1 MSARPPPTRPHIGL
15 NPSSYLSYS
24 WAEEDAWDSG
34 SDSDSPSTNTQAP
47 TAWSRSPTAST
58 LTSSPKA
65 VNVPRPSSNSSSS
78 TLAFSY
84 THVSAPS
91 SYPPKQEEEQSA
103 ARPSKNGWTLVQKS
117 GQQSSRPSTGG
128 KETSAVGKSHDGE
141 VEEAHDVDGEMV
153 VGDMDPD
160 FSEPFT
166 SMKSMPI
173 STVRED
179 VEEIVNGMSVYSFTL
194 SLSALFIH
202 YLDPLHLI
210 RRISSKRAHSSSSYS
225 PLRSRSRSPPPDQ
238 GRPESPETL
247 LRERSIRSNRRNKFV
262 QCLLRE
268 DVDMGAFTESYGMST
283 PLMPFATADLR
294 RLAWQGVPNDLRPL
308 AWQLL
313 LVSSFSTCISNRCSS
328 FICSLPARVIFL
340 SHLQPAPLSCSEN
353 EANTFLWSS

>member
-1 MSARPPPTRPHIGL
+1 MTARPPPTRPHIGL

-34 SDSDSPSTNTQAP
+34 SDSDSPSTNTQ
-47 TAWSRSPTAST
+47 TAGAWPRSPPAST

-91 SYPPKQEEEQSA
+91 SYPPKQEQEQTA

-117 GQQSSRPSTGG
+117 GQQSSRSSTEG
-128 KETSAVGKSHDGE
+128 KETSAVGKPHEGE
-141 VEEAHDVDGEMV
+141 VEEVHDVDGEMV

-179 VEEIVNGMSVYSFTL
+179 AEEIVNGMSICFFTS
-194 SLSALFIH
+194 SLH
-202 YLDPLHLI
+202 
-210 RRISSKRAHSSSSYS
+210 
-225 PLRSRSRSPPPDQ
+225 
-238 GRPESPETL
+238 
-247 LRERSIRSNRRNKFV
+247 
-262 QCLLRE
+262 
-268 DVDMGAFTESYGMST
+268 
-283 PLMPFATADLR
+283 
-294 RLAWQGVPNDLRPL
+294 
-308 AWQLL
+308 
-313 LVSSFSTCISNRCSS
+313 SS
-328 FICSLPARVIFL
+328 FIL
-340 SHLQPAPLSCSEN
+340 
-353 EANTFLWSS
+353 